1 MRLPFFIARRYLFAK
16 KSHNVI
22 NIISIISASGIALGT
37 TALIVILS
45 VYNGFGDLIKTLYGA
60 GEADILIAPA
70 QGKSFRTDTI
80 SFQKARELTGD
91 NLFCE
96 VVTENVFVR
105 YGNKE
110 AVAEMKGVDPSFQEN
125 TVLRDFIIDG
135 EFSLWLGEIPQAVAG
150 RTLAQEL
157 GMRPHFTNPVTIFF
171 PSRYASYSP
180 INPLSS
186 INKKNL
192 SHSGTFAAE
201 RTMDKNLLFVPLSIA
216 RELVEMEDYEVSAIE
231 IYNKGSLDAE
241 ALIPQLKKV
250 LGDGYKVLDRYSQ
263 NETLYKMVKAE
274 KFTIYIILLFIV
286 IIISFNLYGS
296 LSMLI
301 IEKEDDSITLRSMGA
316 NEKLIKK
323 IFLYEGWMI
332 SILGM
337 LIGIILGITICILQQ
352 KAGIVKMPGNFMM
365 DAYPVVLKLWDIVAV
380 AAGVSIVGYLSALLP
395 LKNFK

>member
-1 MRLPFFIARRYLFAK
+1 VRLPFFIARRYLFAK

-316 NEKLIKK
+316 NERLIKK

>member
-316 NEKLIKK
+316 NERLIKK

>member
-1 MRLPFFIARRYLFAK
+1 VRLPFFIARRYLFAK

-301 IEKEDDSITLRSMGA
+301 IEKKDDSITLRSMGA
-316 NEKLIKK
+316 NERLIKK